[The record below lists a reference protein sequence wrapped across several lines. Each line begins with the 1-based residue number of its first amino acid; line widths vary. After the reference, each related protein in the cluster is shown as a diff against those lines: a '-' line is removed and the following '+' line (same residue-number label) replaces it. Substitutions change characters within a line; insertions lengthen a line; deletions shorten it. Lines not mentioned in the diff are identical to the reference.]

1 MLYGP
6 VTLWELVLAFAL
18 VGLGIIVG
26 STLTERRLRDRGRL
40 PFHPRC
46 LR

>member
-1 MLYGP
+1 MHGP
-6 VTLWELVLAFAL
+6 VTLWELALAFGL
-18 VGLGIIVG
+18 IGLGILVG
-26 STLTERRLRDRGRL
+26 TVVTTRRMRVRTGL

>member
-6 VTLWELVLAFAL
+6 VTVWELAIALAL
-18 VGLGIIVG
+18 VGLGILVG
-26 STLTERRLRDRGRL
+26 AAVAERRLRDRGRL
-40 PFHPRC
+40 PFHPR

>member
-6 VTLWELVLAFAL
+6 VTLWEIALALGL
-18 VGLGIIVG
+18 VGLGIVVG
-26 STLTERRLRDRGRL
+26 DAVAELQRRARARL
-40 PFHPRC
+40 PFHPR

>member
-1 MLYGP
+1 MYGP
-6 VTLWELVLAFAL
+6 VTLWELVIAFAL

-26 STLTERRLRDRGRL
+26 AAVTERRLRDRSRL